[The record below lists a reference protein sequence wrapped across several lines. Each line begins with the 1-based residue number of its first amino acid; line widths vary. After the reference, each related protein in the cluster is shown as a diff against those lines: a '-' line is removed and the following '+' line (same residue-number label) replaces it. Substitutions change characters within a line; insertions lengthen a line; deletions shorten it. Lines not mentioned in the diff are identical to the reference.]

1 MKTQTSRLSKILAM
15 VLMVVI
21 LFGITMPIASAYEV
35 DNYADEQISLQWLAP
50 EATNIFPDVPNRPN
64 WQNDPV
70 SWAYRNN
77 ITSGVG
83 GGRFNPSGR
92 LSREMFATFLHRI
105 AGTPTA
111 AAANFPDQ
119 GSING
124 WATPAVNWAS
134 SIDVIG
140 GFPDGTFGPQ
150 RNIQRQQIAA
160 MLFRYA
166 EHLNL
171 DTTAPAGVLAGFA
184 DNARVG
190 AWANEAMRWAVHNG
204 LITGMNGL
212 LAPTNNATR
221 AQTVA
226 MLQRFV
232 ETFNIPTPPGGG
244 GGTPPVGT
252 HVLTVGPYIVGEDI
266 PAGRY
271 TVTALPGAD
280 GRRNTGNFVVR
291 NDNNVWPAPGLVS
304 NEILNSAWGEVRN
317 GRLDLHG
324 TPTVTVTLNVGYRIE
339 INSPI
344 GFQFAPPI
352 TPATN
357 TLTTGRW
364 IVGVH
369 IAAGEYTATLT
380 RPEMEAGLAGSLII
394 NNADW
399 TRVSTTRLSGNNAE
413 SSVRVNLQAGQ
424 HVHVELLDSVTF
436 TP

>member
-1 MKTQTSRLSKILAM
+1 MKTQTSKLSKVLAV
-15 VLMVVI
+15 VLMVVM
-21 LFGITMPIASAYEV
+21 LASVAMPIASAYGV

-50 EATNIFPDVPNRPN
+50 ETTNIFPDVPNYPN
-64 WQNDPV
+64 WQNNPV

-166 EHLNL
+166 QHLNL
-171 DTTAPAGVLAGFA
+171 DTTAPAGALASFA
-184 DNARVG
+184 DSARVG

-252 HVLTVGPYIVGEDI
+252 HLLASGTFVVGQDI

-271 TVTALPGAD
+271 TATAVPRPD
-280 GRRNTGNFVVR
+280 GSRTLSNFTLHTHPRDDRGLRGNMY
-291 NDNNVWPAPGLVS
+291 S
-304 NEILNSAWGEVRN
+304 NEILNSRYGQPGALGDIDWFGS
-317 GRLDLHG
+317 
-324 TPTVTVTLNVGYRIE
+324 PSVTLTLTAGNELNINPTAGGYIR
-339 INSPI
+339 
-344 GFQFAPPI
+344 FAPAV
-352 TPATN
+352 TPPAG
-357 TLTTGRW
+357 TLTTGVWVVGEHIAPGQYSVAVTRAADRGSV
-364 IVGVH
+364 IVRNTDWRSVASVTVGEHTGSVTLQSGQLVH
-369 IAAGEYTATLT
+369 IVSAT
-380 RPEMEAGLAGSLII
+380 
-394 NNADW
+394 
-399 TRVSTTRLSGNNAE
+399 
-413 SSVRVNLQAGQ
+413 SVN
-424 HVHVELLDSVTF
+424 F